1 MTQGQHRA
9 TARVLDILESLS
21 GSEEGLTLTELS
33 QALDA
38 PKSSLFPIVHTLEE
52 RRYLRQD
59 DGTGRYTMGPRALV
73 LGAAFSADRGLAPI
87 TQVMKEVASK
97 CQETCQMGILDQ
109 DRVLYVAREDSPQ
122 PIRLIS
128 WVWTRL
134 PANATAVGKALLSG
148 LTNEEVRALYAGG
161 LPRLTEQ
168 TITDVETLLAQLEAV
183 RRGELAMAR
192 EESTDQLACWAAPL
206 RRKGTVFAAL
216 SISVPLFRCREEKIE
231 LVRRSPT
238 AASLRI
244 PVPSLK
250 ALRHRKPTTK
260 ITSHLVMTGS
270 SLDSITTKA
279 LLAPRRTSVRS
290 CFGSLTTARPVKW
303 TLLSQNPSAASAGTQ
318 RTA

>member
-128 WVWTRL
+128 WVGTRL
-134 PANATAVGKALLSG
+134 PANATAVGKALLSVCRG
-148 LTNEEVRALYAGG
+148 PAPADRADHHGCRDPAGPVGGGPARGTGYGAGG
-161 LPRLTEQ
+161 IHGPAG
-168 TITDVETLLAQLEAV
+168 LLGRAAAAEGNGV
-183 RRGELAMAR
+183 RG
-192 EESTDQLACWAAPL
+192 SQ
-206 RRKGTVFAAL
+206 
-216 SISVPLFRCREEKIE
+216 
-231 LVRRSPT
+231 
-238 AASLRI
+238 
-244 PVPSLK
+244 
-250 ALRHRKPTTK
+250 
-260 ITSHLVMTGS
+260 HL
-270 SLDSITTKA
+270 
-279 LLAPRRTSVRS
+279 
-290 CFGSLTTARPVKW
+290 
-303 TLLSQNPSAASAGTQ
+303 
-318 RTA
+318 RTALPLPGREDRAGPPQSPDCPGGDRKAGRNAKLWLV

>member
-109 DRVLYVAREDSPQ
+109 DLS
-122 PIRLIS
+122 LIH
-128 WVWTRL
+128 
-134 PANATAVGKALLSG
+134 
-148 LTNEEVRALYAGG
+148 
-161 LPRLTEQ
+161 
-168 TITDVETLLAQLEAV
+168 I
-183 RRGELAMAR
+183 
-192 EESTDQLACWAAPL
+192 
-206 RRKGTVFAAL
+206 
-216 SISVPLFRCREEKIE
+216 SISPMRWRSPAWWSRCSTSVHIE
-231 LVRRSPT
+231 LP
-238 AASLRI
+238 
-244 PVPSLK
+244 
-250 ALRHRKPTTK
+250 
-260 ITSHLVMTGS
+260 
-270 SLDSITTKA
+270 
-279 LLAPRRTSVRS
+279 
-290 CFGSLTTARPVKW
+290 
-303 TLLSQNPSAASAGTQ
+303 
-318 RTA
+318 

>member
-59 DGTGRYTMGPRALV
+59 DGTGRYTMGPR
-73 LGAAFSADRGLAPI
+73 GLAPI

-128 WVWTRL
+128 WVGTRL

-183 RRGELAMAR
+183 RRGELAMER

-231 LVRRSPT
+231 LVRRSLLT
-238 AASLRI
+238 AQAEI
-244 PVPSLK
+244 EK
-250 ALRHRKPTTK
+250 
-260 ITSHLVMTGS
+260 
-270 SLDSITTKA
+270 
-279 LLAPRRTSVRS
+279 LAETRN
-290 CFGSLTTARPVKW
+290 FG
-303 TLLSQNPSAASAGTQ
+303 LSEN
-318 RTA
+318 

>member
-128 WVWTRL
+128 WVGTRL
-134 PANATAVGKALLSG
+134 PANG

-183 RRGELAMAR
+183 RRGELAMER

-231 LVRRSPT
+231 LVRRSLLT
-238 AASLRI
+238 AQAEI
-244 PVPSLK
+244 EK
-250 ALRHRKPTTK
+250 
-260 ITSHLVMTGS
+260 
-270 SLDSITTKA
+270 
-279 LLAPRRTSVRS
+279 LAETRN
-290 CFGSLTTARPVKW
+290 FG
-303 TLLSQNPSAASAGTQ
+303 LSEN
-318 RTA
+318 

>member
-52 RRYLRQD
+52 RRYLPAGRW
-59 DGTGRYTMGPRALV
+59 GPGRYTMGPRALV

-128 WVWTRL
+128 WVGTRL

-183 RRGELAMAR
+183 RRGELAMER

-231 LVRRSPT
+231 LVRRSLLT
-238 AASLRI
+238 AQAEI
-244 PVPSLK
+244 EK
-250 ALRHRKPTTK
+250 
-260 ITSHLVMTGS
+260 
-270 SLDSITTKA
+270 
-279 LLAPRRTSVRS
+279 LAETRN
-290 CFGSLTTARPVKW
+290 FG
-303 TLLSQNPSAASAGTQ
+303 LSEN
-318 RTA
+318 

>member
-128 WVWTRL
+128 WVGTRL
-134 PANATAVGKALLSG
+134 PANATAVGKAQRPDERG
-148 LTNEEVRALYAGG
+148 GAGAVCRGPAPADRADHHGCGDPAGPVGGGPARGTGYGAGG
-161 LPRLTEQ
+161 IHGPAG
-168 TITDVETLLAQLEAV
+168 LLGRAAAAEGNGV
-183 RRGELAMAR
+183 RG
-192 EESTDQLACWAAPL
+192 SQ
-206 RRKGTVFAAL
+206 
-216 SISVPLFRCREEKIE
+216 
-231 LVRRSPT
+231 
-238 AASLRI
+238 
-244 PVPSLK
+244 
-250 ALRHRKPTTK
+250 
-260 ITSHLVMTGS
+260 HL
-270 SLDSITTKA
+270 
-279 LLAPRRTSVRS
+279 
-290 CFGSLTTARPVKW
+290 
-303 TLLSQNPSAASAGTQ
+303 
-318 RTA
+318 RTALPLPGREDRAGPPQSPDCPGGDRKAGRNAKLWLV

>member
-59 DGTGRYTMGPRALV
+59 DGTGRYTMGPRALL
-73 LGAAFSADRGLAPI
+73 LGAA
-87 TQVMKEVASK
+87 QVMKEVASK

-128 WVWTRL
+128 WVGTRL

-183 RRGELAMAR
+183 RRGELAMER

-231 LVRRSPT
+231 LVRRSLLT
-238 AASLRI
+238 AQAEI
-244 PVPSLK
+244 EK
-250 ALRHRKPTTK
+250 
-260 ITSHLVMTGS
+260 
-270 SLDSITTKA
+270 
-279 LLAPRRTSVRS
+279 LAETRN
-290 CFGSLTTARPVKW
+290 FG
-303 TLLSQNPSAASAGTQ
+303 LSEN
-318 RTA
+318 

>member
-128 WVWTRL
+128 WVGTRL

-161 LPRLTEQ
+161 LPRVTEQ
-168 TITDVETLLAQLEAV
+168 
-183 RRGELAMAR
+183 
-192 EESTDQLACWAAPL
+192 TDQLACWAAPL

-231 LVRRSPT
+231 LVRRSLLT
-238 AASLRI
+238 AQAEI
-244 PVPSLK
+244 EK
-250 ALRHRKPTTK
+250 
-260 ITSHLVMTGS
+260 
-270 SLDSITTKA
+270 
-279 LLAPRRTSVRS
+279 LAETRN
-290 CFGSLTTARPVKW
+290 FG
-303 TLLSQNPSAASAGTQ
+303 LSEN
-318 RTA
+318 

>member
-128 WVWTRL
+128 WVGTRL
-134 PANATAVGKALLSG
+134 PANATAVGVPAEIVRVGNIKCCPADDLDQQDLPDVVAQRIRDLDRRIGALEKA
-148 LTNEEVRALYAGG
+148 
-161 LPRLTEQ
+161 
-168 TITDVETLLAQLEAV
+168 AQ
-183 RRGELAMAR
+183 GD
-192 EESTDQLACWAAPL
+192 TP
-206 RRKGTVFAAL
+206 
-216 SISVPLFRCREEKIE
+216 
-231 LVRRSPT
+231 PT
-238 AASLRI
+238 ASQIAARQ
-244 PVPSLK
+244 
-250 ALRHRKPTTK
+250 KP
-260 ITSHLVMTGS
+260 
-270 SLDSITTKA
+270 
-279 LLAPRRTSVRS
+279 
-290 CFGSLTTARPVKW
+290 
-303 TLLSQNPSAASAGTQ
+303 
-318 RTA
+318 